1 MPSTRRHSYDLN
13 FKLKIVAE
21 AEAVDNNR
29 EIAREYGIS
38 ESMVR
43 KWRNQQHVLFSG
55 ELKMTAKRA
64 SMGVFNS
71 GHDSFFECL
80 PHFVGA
86 RSDVNHF
93 KHVLLITR
101 SFKSCGINN
110 ALDGT
115 EDSMKMI
122 WFGTTTKKKKQK
134 TKKSRLTT
142 SLRQTAQPS
151 FHTNGSFQS
160 HPVLFRTNKSDKV
173 DDQRCLSFV
182 YSFTGIYLHIYF
194 SLALIIREIWKSYIS
209 LRENTRL

>member
-86 RSDVNHF
+86 R
-93 KHVLLITR
+93 L
-101 SFKSCGINN
+101 GICF
-110 ALDGT
+110 
-115 EDSMKMI
+115 
-122 WFGTTTKKKKQK
+122 W
-134 TKKSRLTT
+134 
-142 SLRQTAQPS
+142 RQ
-151 FHTNGSFQS
+151 SFQARAFDNEIVQ
-160 HPVLFRTNKSDKV
+160 VLWHQQCSRWNWRFDE
-173 DDQRCLSFV
+173 DDLVWDDEEEEEAEDEEEPIDNEFETDS
-182 YSFTGIYLHIYF
+182 S
-194 SLALIIREIWKSYIS
+194 AEDD
-209 LRENTRL
+209 E